1 MATADAKRL
10 ERRAKHM
17 LLSKDIPSSK
27 MDVVKSLLSNDKLLP
42 EEKYG
47 AVIDLVKN
55 CPDKK
60 TEAEGRK
67 IETAPKIITKKKS
80 SQSFVPVLSGQ
91 ASSSV
96 FIDELYSK
104 YHHLNIFK
112 KKYLMHSGNWFSLTI
127 KKRLVPSKKF
137 FRLLSE
143 INAHQDK
150 ILPRIIS
157 VCDMIVADDHITDP
171 LIFNYL
177 KNLSLWL
184 SLTPMSSL
192 DYGKAKW
199 HDAPT
204 FENEFKQY
212 MIYAFSFDLLSID
225 TKEKII
231 LSFETKLREMPDL
244 IKETLIP
251 EDSDSARIGK
261 ESRNL
266 KKEKLIFDYM
276 LALRSFIPTVTE
288 AKGSLDKILESRYGF
303 QSLCSFLSIYFECLV
318 FRRPVTE
325 NEIISYYS
333 IKPLQPK
340 IDSWNCS
347 AETLKKYGKDEESVK
362 QKKIQLIKEELRHLD
377 EIVEMIGMKFEGSD
391 ILLSSFEEQWKI
403 INKRRIDTV
412 AVKNDDYMTFIDE
425 LLHYFEKAYLPFLDG
440 TSVIFS
446 SGKTRIESS
455 IFTKNS
461 FERRIS
467 VYTDILKDLNS
478 YKINVPNEKITK
490 EEARKIINGSIKTM
504 DHISSFFTRISAL
517 FYSFAFDLHLLQS
530 VHEKTLFENSND
542 AINIHQPVN
551 IRDITETSSNLIP
564 FSDSVFIASENMHP
578 ALKMNSG
585 KAVYPDSGREGL
597 FKIILSFC
605 YQISYELSSEE
616 LMKELE
622 KRRELRNEIKLLG
635 GSV

>member
-1 MATADAKRL
+1 MATADIKRL
-10 ERRAKHM
+10 ERRAKYM
-17 LLSKDIPSSK
+17 LLSKDIPSAK
-27 MDVVKSLLSNDKLLP
+27 MDVVKSLLSNDRLLP

-47 AVIDLVKN
+47 AVIDLLKN

-60 TEAEGRK
+60 NEAEGRK
-67 IETAPKIITKKKS
+67 IEPAPRITVKRKPAPS
-80 SQSFVPVLSGQ
+80 YVPVLSGQ

-96 FIDELYSK
+96 FIDELNAK
-104 YHHLNIFK
+104 YHHLNVFK
-112 KKYLMHSGNWFSLTI
+112 KKYLMHSGNWLSLTI
-127 KKRLVPSKKF
+127 KKRLVPSKRF
-137 FRLLSE
+137 FRILSE
-143 INAHQDK
+143 IIAHQEK
-150 ILPRIIS
+150 ILPRIVS
-157 VCDMIVADDHITDP
+157 ACDMLVADELVTDP

-177 KNLSLWL
+177 RTLSSWL
-184 SLTPMSSL
+184 SLSPMNSL

-212 MIYAFSFDLLSID
+212 MIYAFSFDLLSLE

-231 LSFETKLREMPDL
+231 LSFESRLREMPDL
-244 IKETLIP
+244 VKESVMP
-251 EDSDSARIGK
+251 EDSDSARNGK

-266 KKEKLIFDYM
+266 KKEKIIFDYM
-276 LALRSFIPTVTE
+276 LTIRSFIPTVTE
-288 AKGSLDKILESRYGF
+288 AKGSLEKILENKYGF
-303 QSLCSFLSIYFECLV
+303 PNLCSFLSVYFECLV

-333 IKPLQPK
+333 IKPLQAK
-340 IDSWNCS
+340 SDSWNCS
-347 AETLKKYGKDEESVK
+347 AETLKKHGKNEESIK
-362 QKKIQLIKEELRHLD
+362 QKKIQSIKEELRHLD

-403 INKRRIDTV
+403 INKRRMDTL

-425 LLHYFEKAYLPFLDG
+425 LLNYFEKAYLPFLDG
-440 TSVIFS
+440 SIMTFS
-446 SGKTRIESS
+446 YGKNRKESS

-461 FERRIS
+461 FERRLT
-467 VYTDILKDLNS
+467 VYSDILKDLNT
-478 YKINVPNEKITK
+478 YRINVPNEKISK

-504 DHISSFFTRISAL
+504 DHVSSFFSRISAL
-517 FYSFAFDLHLLQS
+517 FYSFAFDLHLLQA
-530 VHEKTLFENSND
+530 VHEKTLFESSND
-542 AINIHQPVN
+542 EINIHQPVN
-551 IRDITETSSNLIP
+551 IRDITETSYNLIP
-564 FSDSVFIASENMHP
+564 FSDSVFIATENMHP

-585 KAVYPDSGREGL
+585 KAVFTDSGREGL

-635 GSV
+635 GNV

>member
-1 MATADAKRL
+1 MATADSKRL
-10 ERRAKHM
+10 ERRAKYM

-67 IETAPKIITKKKS
+67 IETAPKIITKKKP
-80 SQSFVPVLSGQ
+80 SQTFVPVLSGQ

-96 FIDELYSK
+96 FIDELHSK
-104 YHHLNIFK
+104 YRHLNIFK
-112 KKYLMHSGNWFSLTI
+112 KKYLMHSGNWLSLTI

-137 FRLLSE
+137 FKLLSE
-143 INAHQDK
+143 INAHQEK

-157 VCDMIVADDHITDP
+157 VCDMIVADEQITDP
-171 LIFNYL
+171 VIFNYL
-177 KNLSLWL
+177 RNLSLWL

-212 MIYAFSFDLLSID
+212 MIFAFSFDLLSID

-231 LSFETKLREMPDL
+231 LSFETKLREMTDL
-244 IKETLIP
+244 AKETLIP
-251 EDSDSARIGK
+251 EDSDSARSGK

-288 AKGSLDKILESRYGF
+288 AKGSLDKILENRYGF

-362 QKKIQLIKEELRHLD
+362 QRKIQQIKQELRHLD

-440 TSVIFS
+440 TSMIFS

-461 FERRIS
+461 FERRVS

-490 EEARKIINGSIKTM
+490 EESRKIINGSIKTM

-517 FYSFAFDLHLLQS
+517 FYSFAFDLHLLQA
-530 VHEKTLFENSND
+530 VHEKTLFENNND
-542 AINIHQPVN
+542 EPSIHQPVN

-597 FKIILSFC
+597 FKMILSFC
-605 YQISYELSSEE
+605 YQISYELSSDE

-635 GSV
+635 GSI